1 MKMLLSVLRETI
13 VGPWNG
19 EYQGFFCLGGG
30 GCQKKKKDILYE
42 NPPFK
47 ETISNRR
54 SGKLQVY
61 YGALNKFYIQGK
73 KL

>member
-1 MKMLLSVLRETI
+1 MEWGVS
-13 VGPWNG
+13 
-19 EYQGFFCLGGG
+19 GFFFAWGEEGA
-30 GCQKKKKDILYE
+30 KKKKDILYE

-47 ETISNRR
+47 ERISNRR

-61 YGALNKFYIQGK
+61 YGALNKSYIQGK

>member
-1 MKMLLSVLRETI
+1 MGSIRVFFA
-13 VGPWNG
+13 WG
-19 EYQGFFCLGGG
+19 EEGA
-30 GCQKKKKDILYE
+30 KKKKDTLYE

-47 ETISNRR
+47 ETISNGR
-54 SGKLQVY
+54 SGNLQVY